1 MSNVVDL
8 KLVNFE
14 RLQEVADKYPQVA
27 EKYVGQAI
35 QRALLRVM
43 GAAKKEAPMGVT
55 GFLAGKWNIKM
66 ERFTGSLVSGSEHAV
81 YVHNGTKPHWAPID
95 PLAKWA
101 KRKGLN
107 PYAVRN
113 SIAMKGTRANPF
125 LRRAVDQEV
134 ENIDKE
140 LDKGIKDI
148 LANI

>member
-1 MSNVVDL
+1 MSNAVSVQ
-8 KLVNFE
+8 LVNFE
-14 RLQEVADKYPQVA
+14 RLQEVADRYPQVS

-35 QRALLRVM
+35 QRSLLRVM
-43 GAAKKEAPMGVT
+43 GSAKREAPMGVT
-55 GFLAGKWNIKM
+55 GFLVNKWSVKM
-66 ERFTGSLVSGSEHAV
+66 GRFTGSLVSDSEHAV

-101 KRKGLN
+101 QRKGLN

-125 LRRAVDQEV
+125 LRRAVDKEV
-134 ENIDKE
+134 ENIDNE
-140 LDKGIKDI
+140 MDMGIKQI